1 VKEAQSGP
9 PWHGGGMNPSTG
21 GIVLLLRVGG
31 DHVIEFLSE
40 LGGLGS
46 LAGVVGG
53 HRMWFHGT

>member
-1 VKEAQSGP
+1 
-9 PWHGGGMNPSTG
+9 MNLSTG
-21 GIVLLLRVGG
+21 GIVLLLRVSG